1 MSKEG
6 LITNDIIANVG
17 KLFSANL
24 LVQLL
29 ALAVYPVLSRFF
41 SPADFGLLALFL
53 SVGDIVGRMSTLSL
67 EEAVLLPKRDKEAYS
82 IVGVGVYAVGIAV
95 LLTFLFVLFNRF
107 VVEVVEFSDSFFL
120 LPVYVFVVGLLQLCT
135 FLFNRYKLYKEISF
149 SISGMG
155 VTNAL
160 FRLGGG
166 FLRLSYVALIASAL
180 LSQMVSLAIY
190 AVEIVKKRLF
200 RLFIFPSYNETK
212 RVLVD
217 YRQFPRYVMTRN
229 FLNSLS
235 GNLPF
240 FMLIGVFGSA
250 EVGLYSMAFTLAFR
264 PVNVFSGSVY
274 RVLFEKFSDLKNR
287 GGQMMPIFA
296 WYLKIVFAIA
306 LPAFLLA
313 GYFAEQLFGFILGA
327 EWISSGSYFRIILP
341 WIFMVLLSTPL
352 ASIALVFA
360 KQKYAFWIDVV
371 YLFFRMGALSVG
383 IFFADMPLALG
394 LFSASGVAVMMVVLC
409 CYFSWIK
416 SYDKSCAIGE

>member
-6 LITNDIIANVG
+6 FIKNDIIANVG

-29 ALAVYPVLSRFF
+29 ALATYPVLSRLFT
-41 SPADFGLLALFL
+41 PADFGLLALFL
-53 SVGDIVGRMSTLSL
+53 SIGDIVGRMSTLSL

-82 IVGVGVYAVGIAV
+82 IVGVGAYAVGVVA

-107 VVEVVEFSDSFFL
+107 VVEVVEYPDSFFL
-120 LPVYVFVVGLLQLCT
+120 LPVYVFVVGLLQLCA

-155 VTNAL
+155 VANAL
-160 FRLGGG
+160 FRLGSG
-166 FLRLSYVALIASAL
+166 FFRLSYAALIVSTL
-180 LSQMVSLAIY
+180 LSQVVSLAIY
-190 AVEIVKKRLF
+190 VVGMVKRGLF
-200 RLFIFPSYNETK
+200 RLFSFPTYGETK
-212 RVLVD
+212 RVLAE
-217 YRQFPRYVMTRN
+217 YRQFPCYVMTRN

-235 GNLPF
+235 GNLPL
-240 FMLIGVFGSA
+240 FMLIGAFGST

-274 RVLFEKFSDLKNR
+274 RVLFEKFSGLKNR
-287 GGQMMPIFA
+287 GDQMMPIFA
-296 WYLKIVFAIA
+296 WYLKVVFAMA
-306 LPAFLLA
+306 LPVFLLA
-313 GYFAEQLFGFILGA
+313 GYFAEELFGFVLGA
-327 EWISSGSYFRIILP
+327 EWGSSGGYFRIILP

-352 ASIALVFA
+352 ASVALIFA
-360 KQKYAFWIDVV
+360 KQKCAFWIDVV
-371 YLFFRMGALSVG
+371 YLLLRVGALSVG

-394 LFSASGVAVMMVVLC
+394 LFSASGVAVMMLLLC

-416 SYDKSCAIGE
+416 SYDKSRAIGE